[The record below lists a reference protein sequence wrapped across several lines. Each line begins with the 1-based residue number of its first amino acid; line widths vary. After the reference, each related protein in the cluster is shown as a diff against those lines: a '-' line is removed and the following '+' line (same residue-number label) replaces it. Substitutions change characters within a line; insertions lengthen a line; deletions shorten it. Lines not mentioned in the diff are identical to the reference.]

1 MRRLLTALLLYV
13 AARGALPIAA
23 HAQGSRRL
31 FQPDD
36 LLQLVEVA
44 GLEETY
50 GRPYAWSP
58 DETQLVFQLDRSKQ
72 DVVDFSHELLSAAAL
87 LRSDLWIVS
96 AAEGMPR
103 RITDG
108 VADTAGYFAPLW
120 SPRGDRLALLRA
132 KNDNFH
138 LMVWDK
144 TTAHLT
150 QLTQRGVSV
159 RWYSSS
165 PYADLPPMLWISED
179 ELLCP
184 VLADGATQSRLTAL
198 SKGTQELLQAW
209 PRAWAGNESTASV
222 IETQPGSPELVP
234 AGDLLRINVRTGEQT
249 AVLKRT
255 VRGLRLSPDGRYTAF
270 QVETNASHSGAH
282 HSITVRQE
290 ELGFGLGLADR
301 IGGFTGRVIPE
312 LDDVIRLAWAP
323 DSRAL
328 AVLAHSAKSPGS
340 PSRVFVVRPQDGSV
354 TQVTPE
360 GFEAGGIDWSSGSL
374 LIQGRWPPEER
385 EDWWVVNPKHE
396 VRNVTAHFNN
406 PPDRLV
412 TGGIPGTLLGVAG
425 GVLYEVHT
433 ATGTTEP
440 YPATSGKEV
449 QGIVWPVLGL
459 NQSTNLLVLN
469 IKDGDQLDTYE
480 LALGSARLSKLTK
493 PRREAALLD
502 YAPHRRIALFGAET
516 DQGAYLWMAGGRRD
530 TNRAIVEANQFLR
543 GIVPATSRQIA
554 YRGLDGDSLTAWMLL
569 PPGYVEGRR
578 YPMVTV
584 VYAWVWSDT
593 LPRQFRLTE
602 SDFLNFQLLAAQ
614 GYVVLWPSASIRPVR
629 KLSDYYLESY
639 LELSK
644 GVLPAID
651 KAIELGI
658 ADSSRLGLF
667 GHSFGGYMTY
677 GLITQTRRFKA
688 AVTMAGWSDLVSYTG
703 QFNAANRY
711 VAEVNDKL
719 FGASHLESGP
729 WDDLNRYIRNSP
741 LFYVDRV
748 TTPLMIVYGDL
759 DAIPIQQGEEFFT
772 ALYRLGKPATFVRYW
787 GEGHTLGSPANIRD
801 FWRRVA
807 DWFGKYLGR

>member
-1 MRRLLTALLLYV
+1 MQRLLTALLLYV
-13 AARGALPIAA
+13 AARGAVPIAA
-23 HAQGSRRL
+23 HAQSSRRL

-36 LLQLVEVA
+36 LFRLVEVA
-44 GLEETY
+44 GFEETY

-58 DETQLVFQLDRSKQ
+58 DETQLVFQLDRSKRG
-72 DVVDFSHELLSAAAL
+72 VVDFSHELLSAAAL
-87 LRSDLWIVS
+87 LRSDLWIVP
-96 AAEGMPR
+96 ATEGMPR

-132 KNDNFH
+132 KRDNFQ
-138 LMVWDK
+138 LMVWDRA
-144 TTAHLT
+144 TARLT
-150 QLTQRGVSV
+150 QLTQRGVSA
-159 RWYSSS
+159 RWYSSN
-165 PYADLPPMLWISED
+165 PYADLPPMLWISDD

-184 VLADGATQSRLTAL
+184 VLADGATQSRLTAV
-198 SKGTQELLQAW
+198 SKGTQELLEAW
-209 PRAWAGNESTASV
+209 PRAWIGSESTASV
-222 IETQPGSPELVP
+222 IETQPGPPESVP
-234 AGDLLRINVRTGEQT
+234 AGDLLRINVRTGEQ
-249 AVLKRT
+249 AVVLKRT
-255 VRGLRLSPDGRYTAF
+255 VRGLRLSPDGRHTAF
-270 QVETNASHSGAH
+270 QVETSAFHSAAH
-282 HSITVRQE
+282 HAISVRQE

-301 IGGFTGRVIPE
+301 DSGFTGRVVQQ

-328 AVLAHSAKSPGS
+328 AVLARFANSPGS

-354 TQVTPE
+354 TQVTPD
-360 GFEAGGIDWSSGSL
+360 GFEAGGIDWSTGSL

-385 EDWWVVNPKHE
+385 EDWWVINPKHE
-396 VRNVTAHFNN
+396 LRNVTAHFDH

-412 TGGIPGTLLGVAG
+412 AGGMPGTLLGVAD
-425 GVLYEVHT
+425 GVLHVVQT
-433 ATGTTEP
+433 ATGTIEP

-449 QGIVWPVLGL
+449 QSIVWPVLGRG
-459 NQSTNLLVLN
+459 QSTNQLVLN
-469 IKDGDQLDTYE
+469 IKVGDQLDTYE
-480 LALGSARLSKLTK
+480 LALGSGTLSKLTK
-493 PRREAALLD
+493 PRPEAALLD
-502 YAPHRRIALFGAET
+502 YAPRRRIALFDAET
-516 DQGAYLWMAGGRRD
+516 DQGGYLWLADGRRD

-543 GIVPATSRQIA
+543 EIAPATSRQIA

-593 LPRQFRLTE
+593 LPHQFRLIE
-602 SDFLNFQLLAAQ
+602 SSFLNFQLLAAK
-614 GYVVLWPSASIRPVR
+614 GYVVLWPSASIKPVR

-639 LELSK
+639 LELTK

-677 GLITQTRRFKA
+677 GLITQSRRFKA

-703 QFNAANRY
+703 QFNAVNRY
-711 VAEVNDKL
+711 GSVVNDQL

-729 WDDLNRYIRNSP
+729 WEDLNRYVRNSP
-741 LFYVDRV
+741 LLYVDRV

-759 DAIPIQQGEEFFT
+759 DAIPMQQGEEFFT
-772 ALYRLGKPATFVRYW
+772 ALYRLGRPATFVRYW
-787 GEGHTLGSPANIRD
+787 GEGHILGSPANVRD
-801 FWRRVA
+801 FWRRVG
-807 DWFGKYLGR
+807 DWFGKYLGH